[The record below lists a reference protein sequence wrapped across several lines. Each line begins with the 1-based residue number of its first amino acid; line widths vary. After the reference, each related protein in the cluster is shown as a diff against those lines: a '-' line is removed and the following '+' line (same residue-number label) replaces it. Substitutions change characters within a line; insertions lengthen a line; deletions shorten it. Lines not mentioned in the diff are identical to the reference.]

1 MNATRQNSV
10 QSGGQALAAALKAH
24 GVSTVFGIPGTH
36 NLGFFVALADAGIR
50 NITTRHEQ
58 GAGYAADGYA
68 RSSNEVGVFITTTGP
83 GATNGVTALGQA
95 FSDSVPVL
103 LIAPG
108 MPTGHPSFGNGLL
121 HEQRNQR
128 ATFEGVVEHAH
139 RVESVEEIPGAI
151 AQAFARMTSGR
162 PRPEYL
168 EIPLDLIDATA
179 EVLDIA
185 PLPSSQPV
193 TPRAEEID
201 AAAQVLAQAKNPVIV
216 AGGGAG
222 NASAELLT
230 IAEKLGAP
238 VLTSTNGKGV
248 IPEDHRLALGSGVQL
263 APFVELVGNSDALL
277 VVGSELAD
285 ADWFLNYP
293 TFPDTVIRIDID
305 PSALVVNTMPSH
317 PLLGDSAATLHLLAD
332 AIGEHSP
339 AWSEDEIAELK
350 AAASKAQ
357 VESASV
363 WIESLASINEVLPD
377 NAIIAA
383 DNTTAAY
390 NGTTPSLCLKRAK
403 SNLFPTGF
411 GTLGYGLPAGIGAKL
426 ANPDAAVIVIQG
438 DGGIMFVVGELAAA
452 AQAGLALPVIVY
464 DNGGYGEIH
473 NNFVDR
479 GDEPQA
485 VALPTPDFAAL
496 AESVGCIG
504 VKLDNPADAGEAVRT
519 ALQADR
525 PTVIQITE
533 ESRAAR
539 GLQG

>member
-1 MNATRQNSV
+1 MNATSHKQV
-10 QSGGQALAAALKAH
+10 QSGGQAVASALKAH
-24 GVSTVFGIPGTH
+24 GVSIVFGIPGTH

-121 HEQRNQR
+121 HEQLNQR
-128 ATFEGVVEHAH
+128 ATFDGVVEHAH

-179 EVLDIA
+179 EIADIV
-185 PLPSSQPV
+185 PLPASQPV
-193 TPRAEEID
+193 VPRTEDIQN
-201 AAAQVLAQAKNPVIV
+201 AAKVLANAKNPVIV

-222 NASAELLT
+222 NASAELT
-230 IAEKLGAP
+230 AVAEKLGAP
-238 VLTSTNGKGV
+238 VITSTNGKGA
-248 IPEDHRLALGSGVQL
+248 IPESHKLALGSGVQL
-263 APFVELVGNSDALL
+263 APMVELVGKSDALL

-293 TFPDTVIRIDID
+293 TFPETVIRIDID
-305 PSALVVNTMPSH
+305 PSALVVNTVPSH
-317 PLLGDSAATLHLLAD
+317 PLLGDSAATLQALND
-332 AIGEHSP
+332 ALGAHTA
-339 AWSEDEIAELK
+339 AWSEDAVAQLK
-350 AAASKAQ
+350 DTASAAQ
-357 VESASV
+357 EESASV
-363 WIESLASINEVLPD
+363 WIESLQALNEVLPE
-377 NAIIAA
+377 NSIIAA

-390 NGTTPSLCLKRAK
+390 NGSTPLIRLQRTK

-426 ANPDAAVIVIQG
+426 SNPDAAVVVIQG

-452 AQAGLALPVIVY
+452 AQAGLALPIIVY

-496 AESVGCIG
+496 AKSVGCHGI
-504 VKLDNPADAGEAVRT
+504 KLDNPTDVGEAVT
-519 ALQADR
+519 KALKADR

-533 ESRAAR
+533 FSRAAE